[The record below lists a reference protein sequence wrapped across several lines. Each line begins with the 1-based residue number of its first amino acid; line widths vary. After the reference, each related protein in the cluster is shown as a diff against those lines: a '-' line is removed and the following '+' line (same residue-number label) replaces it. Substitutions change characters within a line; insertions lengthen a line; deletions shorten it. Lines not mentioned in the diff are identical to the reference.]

1 MPVRPVAISLQAVI
15 LDFGGVL
22 WDMRWDVA
30 RGLDREQGLPRA
42 SVFETLY
49 VFDDIVC
56 SAEVGMAK
64 PEPEVFRLAAGR
76 IAVPP
81 GGCVFVDDRED
92 NVHAAEA
99 VGMTAVLSRID
110 RGDDLRAQLAR
121 LGVAPRS

>member
-1 MPVRPVAISLQAVI
+1 
-15 LDFGGVL
+15 
-22 WDMRWDVA
+22 
-30 RGLDREQGLPRA
+30 
-42 SVFETLY
+42 
-49 VFDDIVC
+49 
-56 SAEVGMAK
+56 MAK
-64 PEPEVFRLAAGR
+64 PEPELFRLAAGR